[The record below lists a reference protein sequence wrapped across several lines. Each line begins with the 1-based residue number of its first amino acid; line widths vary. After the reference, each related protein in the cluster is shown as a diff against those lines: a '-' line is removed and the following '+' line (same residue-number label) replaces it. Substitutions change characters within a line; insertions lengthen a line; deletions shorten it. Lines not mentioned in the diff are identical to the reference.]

1 MVTHIPSGVVEHGRV
16 ADGTRSSAPMRVSA
30 ARRRRRVPYLLVGV
44 LLVVGCATGGVVAAL
59 HLGHRIAVLALD
71 RPVAVGQQ
79 LMARDLRE
87 VDISSDTGL
96 APIPAG
102 AREHTIGRAVGYT
115 LPAGTLL
122 TKDLLVSGHIPP
134 AGQGVAAVSLKTAQ
148 VPAGL
153 EAGMRVT
160 VVETPPDDAVSAA
173 STGTP
178 TGAAAAEWNAVVLA
192 VRNDSTDQ
200 TVTASLQMA
209 QGDAKQVAAAPSGQL
224 GLVVMHGGAR

>member
-16 ADGTRSSAPMRVSA
+16 ADGARSSAPMRVSA

-71 RPVAVGQQ
+71 RPVTVGQQ
-79 LMARDLRE
+79 LVARDLRE

-122 TKDLLVSGHIPP
+122 TKGLLVSGHIPP

-153 EAGMRVT
+153 EAGIRVT
-160 VVETPPDDAVSAA
+160 VVETPPDDAVSTG
-173 STGTP
+173 STGTS
-178 TGAAAAEWNAVVLA
+178 TGAAAEWDAVVLA

-224 GLVVMHGGAR
+224 GLVVVHGGAR